1 MYGALDR
8 KNGQT
13 LRRFNISRYWVEI

>member
-1 MYGALDR
+1 MYGALGR